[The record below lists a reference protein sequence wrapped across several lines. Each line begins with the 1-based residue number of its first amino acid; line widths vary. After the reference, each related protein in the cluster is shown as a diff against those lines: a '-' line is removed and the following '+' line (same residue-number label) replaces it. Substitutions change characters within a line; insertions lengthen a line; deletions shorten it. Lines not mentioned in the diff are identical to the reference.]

1 MEDIKQFEPLWGE
14 WRSVELLG
22 EGSYGRVYK
31 MVKVDLDREY
41 FSAVKHLSL
50 PKDSSEEK
58 NLFSEGMVTDH
69 DTLKKYY
76 DDVLENLR
84 SEIDFSYK
92 LKGHT
97 NIVSYED
104 HFICPKS
111 SGVGYDIFIKMELLT
126 SLEDLI
132 RQGGLN
138 VWDAVKLGEDI
149 CRALTVVRREK
160 IIHRDIKPGNI
171 FINNNGDYKL
181 GDFGVSRLM
190 NRKMGSMTRVGT
202 PTFMAPEVAN
212 EGHGDYRVDICSLGL
227 VLYRLLNKNRAPF
240 LPLPPEGVGYNANM
254 LANKRR
260 LQGEPLPP
268 PADADEA
275 LSAIILKSCAYRPED
290 RWNSAEEMGKALA
303 QYRSQHQVPEPEEP
317 PDTLD
322 ETLYLKP
329 LLREPSHSR
338 ESSQPHP
345 SAPVKAPPSVP
356 PEPEADPLEPDR
368 EVPEVPPDRIRS
380 GTQPGDETMP
390 LRRDDVLRWKNRDEP
405 RRETPSENL
414 KTEQKP
420 ARPEQ
425 AKSQAKAEPGKKN
438 KPEPK
443 AGNAGNTYL
452 LGRPNRASGKKLAA
466 VIGGAVLVGAV
477 CIFALTGRSSEP
489 EPQTNVPPAPKPM
502 FNVSIPLELDEPE
515 RILWHDPVIRDG
527 VLERLGVTEAEL
539 TREELAGLEELS
551 IPLPERA
558 SEAEIEAP
566 ALISSL
572 ADLEMLPGLKSL
584 DLSGHPVEAFD
595 LPEEMPSLETLKLAR
610 CGCKD
615 LKFFNH
621 TALENLRVLDL
632 SGNEFTDLSAL
643 SGLTGLHELD
653 ITGTQAGSL
662 EPLRGLA
669 DLAVL
674 SATGIPAE
682 DWSPVE
688 GVAQVE
694 GRPETAEEPEP
705 SEPPETPETVQKTST
720 GGSKTPRSSS
730 KSKTSGVTS
739 VSVSPSNAMLEVGGS
754 VRLSAN
760 VSPSGTAK
768 VSWSSSNPSVAVVDG
783 GGHVSAVGRGTT
795 RITAS
800 CGDKSASCTVTVD

>member
-1 MEDIKQFEPLWGE
+1 MENIKQFEPLWGE

-190 NRKMGSMTRVGT
+190 DRKMGSMTRVGT
-202 PTFMAPEVAN
+202 PNFMAPEVAN
-212 EGHGDYRVDICSLGL
+212 EGRGDYRVDICSLGL

-240 LPLPPEGVGYNANM
+240 LPLPPERVGYNANM

-275 LSAIILKSCAYRPED
+275 LSAIILKSCAYRPEE

-303 QYRSQHQVPEPEEP
+303 QYRSQHQVPEPKGP
-317 PDTLD
+317 LDTLD
-322 ETLYLKP
+322 ETLFLKP
-329 LLREPSHSR
+329 VPPELSQSR
-338 ESSQPHP
+338 ESSQPHLP
-345 SAPVKAPPSVP
+345 APAKAPPSVP
-356 PEPEADPLEPDR
+356 PEPEADH
-368 EVPEVPPDRIRS
+368 EVPEVPRDRIRPGS
-380 GTQPGDETMP
+380 QPTDETMP
-390 LRRDDVLRWKNRDEP
+390 LRRDDVLRGKNREEP

-425 AKSQAKAEPGKKN
+425 AKSQAKSEPEKKN

-452 LGRPNRASGKKLAA
+452 LSRQNRASGKKLAA

-489 EPQTNVPPAPKPM
+489 EPQTNAPPAPEPTS
-502 FNVSIPLELDEPE
+502 NVSAPMESDEPEPE
-515 RILWHDPVIRDG
+515 RILWHDPVIRDS

-551 IPLPERA
+551 IPVPERD
-558 SEAEIEAP
+558 SEAEPEAP
-566 ALISSL
+566 TSISSL

-584 DLSGHPVEAFD
+584 DLSGHPVESFD
-595 LPEEMPSLETLKLAR
+595 LPEEVPSLETLKLAR
-610 CGCKD
+610 CGCND
-615 LKFFNH
+615 LEFFNR

-643 SGLTGLHELD
+643 SGLTGLHELN
-653 ITGTQAGSL
+653 ITGTRAGSL

-688 GVAQVE
+688 GVGQVE

-705 SEPPETPETVQKTST
+705 SEPPETAQKTSP
-720 GGSKTPRSSS
+720 GGSKKPTSSS
-730 KSKTSGVTS
+730 KPKTEGVTS

-768 VSWSSSNPSVAVVDG
+768 VSWSSSNPSAATVDG
-783 GGHVSAVGRGTT
+783 SGHVSAVGRGTT